1 MTVYEALFN
10 QIDKIQA
17 AAIAGI
23 KTDNGY
29 ETLVDI
35 IDSASNLKNCLKR
48 NFNVLQAEAEAE

>member
-23 KTDNGY
+23 KTDDEYGM
-29 ETLVDI
+29 LVDI
-35 IDSASNLKNCLKR
+35 IDSTSNLKNYLKR